1 MQRNLQNVPFAL
13 KEANLNLKELF
24 LPDEGY
30 LLYDADIANA
40 EVRVLSGYSKDKN
53 LADAFNRGL
62 DLHSKTAEG
71 ISQYTYEELKA
82 NKENKD
88 SDQYRKRQ
96 LGKKV
101 LFGTVYGMTG
111 RKLQEQLWSEMRVRE
126 TEEQCQ
132 AYLDGLFNAY
142 PEVKTYM
149 EETKHFVERF
159 HFTYTYTGRRRRFP
173 IAAYSRAEAARMGRQ
188 AVNAR
193 IQTTSS
199 DMVMRNLI
207 DIHNWLQRENLG
219 RILLTVHDSIV
230 FQVKEGAT
238 GIAAVLHKLITEDT
252 AERCPWLPVEWKFD
266 VGCGPNYGDTHGEV
280 A

>member
-24 LPDEGY
+24 VPDEGY
-30 LLYDADIANA
+30 LLCDLDISNA
-40 EVRVLSGYSKDKN
+40 EMRMLTAYSKDKA
-53 LADAFNRGL
+53 LTDAFNTGK
-62 DLHSKTAEG
+62 DLHCLTAAS
-71 ISQYTYEELKA
+71 ISDYTYDDLKA
-82 NKENKD
+82 HKEDKTT
-88 SDQYRKRQ
+88 DQYRKRQ
-96 LGKKV
+96 LAKKVNFGTIYGMSGKK
-101 LFGTVYGMTG
+101 F
-111 RKLQEQLWSEMRVRE
+111 QEQIWSEMRIRE
-126 TEEQCQ
+126 SEEQCQ
-132 AYLDGLFNAY
+132 QYLDGFFVAY
-142 PEVKTYM
+142 PGVKEYM
-149 EETKHFVERF
+149 EDTKRFVERF

-238 GIAAVLHKLITEDT
+238 GVAAVLYKLITEDT